1 MPFFLFIFKKM
12 TLSLPKALQDDRQE
26 LRHLFSEIKG
36 ELFDTFMNTDS
47 FTESCE
53 CMNISKNIQ
62 VIEKEIETD
71 FNELEDIIFRL
82 KQTLDRTLV
91 IKKYFQIS

>member
-1 MPFFLFIFKKM
+1 M
-12 TLSLPKALQDDRQE
+12 TLSLPKALKDDRQE
-26 LRHLFSEIKG
+26 LRHLFSEIKS

-53 CMNISKNIQ
+53 CMNISKNIS

-71 FNELEDIIFRL
+71 FNELEDIIFRM